1 MFGTMDDS
9 RRLLEIEDRLGEMT
23 YALAG
28 LRARGD
34 QTVRYLRRELE
45 DLIEECRRRR
55 DSWAAVTARAE
66 ALLADMET
74 DSRNP

>member
-34 QTVRYLRRELE
+34 RALHYLRKELE
-45 DLIEECRRRR
+45 EMVAECTEQR
-55 DSWAAVTARAE
+55 DGWVAATARAE
-66 ALLADMET
+66 ALLAGLEAEAGDV
-74 DSRNP
+74 